1 MLVESRPVKAI
12 DSLGAGTCR
21 LPMKPLQPLIP
32 RVSVVAMHA
41 VLNAN
46 VANPNNRNNA
56 IGNDRVGRMRT
67 RALA

>member
-1 MLVESRPVKAI
+1 
-12 DSLGAGTCR
+12 
-21 LPMKPLQPLIP
+21 MKPLQPLIC
-32 RVSVVAMHA
+32 RVSVVPMHA

-46 VANPNNRNNA
+46 VNNPNNRNNA